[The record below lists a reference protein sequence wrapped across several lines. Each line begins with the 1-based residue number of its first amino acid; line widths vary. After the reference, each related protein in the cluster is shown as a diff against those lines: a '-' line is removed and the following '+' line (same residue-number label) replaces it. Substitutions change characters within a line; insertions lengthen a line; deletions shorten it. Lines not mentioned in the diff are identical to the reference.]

1 MSLLCSRLIKFQEML
16 LKSERR
22 FINLL
27 AIMNS
32 PDSSWQ
38 QLKENLNE
46 MQGNKSYINIGE
58 AKHEVLSS
66 ATW

>member
-1 MSLLCSRLIKFQEML
+1 
-16 LKSERR
+16 
-22 FINLL
+22 
-27 AIMNS
+27 MNS